1 LAGLI
6 TNISALLEPTAAGSV
21 RADMTLNIHSR
32 LDYDF
37 AQPTD
42 VLLQVEAAMIPE
54 QVVTDHWIEISPVE
68 HFARVSGHDT
78 IGERIW
84 LRLSGRLSVD
94 YRATVTINRMLAD
107 LSQLSAVPPHRL
119 PGETVEYLFP
129 SRYCPSDRFESLVE
143 TDFGDTWGGA
153 RVEAIRS
160 WITANVAYVSG
171 FSLSSTDA
179 METFVER
186 KGVCRDFAH
195 LMVSLA
201 RASGIP
207 ARFVS
212 GYAPDVEPQDFHAV
226 AEVFLDGAWHLVD
239 PTGMGLASEIAK
251 IGVGRD
257 AADVAFLTSFGEAS
271 FVQQRV
277 EVKRV

>member
-1 LAGLI
+1 MPLQINTSLA
-6 TNISALLEPTAAGSV
+6 
-21 RADMTLNIHSR
+21 
-32 LDYDF
+32 YDF
-37 AQPTD
+37 AGPTD
-42 VLLQVEAAMIPE
+42 VLAQLEAAILPE
-54 QVVTDHWIEISPVE
+54 QQVTDAHIAISPVE
-68 HFARVSGHDT
+68 HFARVAGHDT
-78 IGERIW
+78 IGDRLW
-84 LRLSGRLSVD
+84 LRLSGRLSID
-94 YRATVTINRMLAD
+94 YRATVSINRMLAD
-107 LSQLSAVPPHRL
+107 WTQLPAVPPHRL

-160 WITANVAYVSG
+160 WIAENVAYVSG
-171 FSLSSTDA
+171 VSLASTDA

-195 LMVSLA
+195 LMVSLV

-257 AADVAFLTSFGEAS
+257 AADVAFLTSFGEAM
-271 FVQQRV
+271 FVHQSVQ
-277 EVKRV
+277 VKRV